1 MKSAEAV
8 SPNFSLD
15 ENGSRPLAQAFA
27 RGREWRLQNDQIAR
41 GMPET
46 RYAYG
51 RSFRTA
57 RTTTEKVLPVGFGLR
72 AWYNQ
77 MIFQPLLEDSESSN
91 PLLPASQSFNFRHKR
106 KR

>member
-1 MKSAEAV
+1 MPMAGASARQE
-8 SPNFSLD
+8 L
-15 ENGSRPLAQAFA
+15 RPKKF
-27 RGREWRLQNDQIAR
+27 
-41 GMPET
+41 
-46 RYAYG
+46 
-51 RSFRTA
+51 FR
-57 RTTTEKVLPVGFGLR
+57 VGFGLR